1 MISPSSLRMKTPK
14 PAGPGLPRD
23 APSTQAVIFICN
35 AAGRDVRRV
44 RARRP
49 RSSLRWLQVENAMA
63 PFAVHQLAALE
74 LLVERG
80 TDAGPAGA
88 AGVVRHLGHGHALAL
103 LEDALELATRALGQ
117 RGLELVRP
125 LPQRLGLGAEIAQG
139 VLPLVVL
146 RTPPHLDR
154 RGAAA
159 VVVELLLQ
167 PFDLRHR

>member
-35 AAGRDVRRV
+35 VSSGGVRSTGRDARSV

-49 RSSLRWLQVENAMA
+49 HSSLRWLQVKNAMA

-80 TDAGPAGA
+80 THAGA
-88 AGVVRHLGHGHALAL
+88 AGAARVVRHL
-103 LEDALELATRALGQ
+103 
-117 RGLELVRP
+117 
-125 LPQRLGLGAEIAQG
+125 
-139 VLPLVVL
+139 
-146 RTPPHLDR
+146 
-154 RGAAA
+154 
-159 VVVELLLQ
+159 
-167 PFDLRHR
+167 